1 MTCCAI
7 PSADFCFDLCTD
19 LNLILLVEDDDDT
32 PVDLTGTIV
41 EMKFKFRSDGTEFT
55 LSSAV
60 PGDGLDITDPIGG
73 EITLFRTPAEAAA
86 ILSEGF
92 YDTKLLITDTL
103 GVKDQFLDLLFQ
115 VDKFLDS

>member
-1 MTCCAI
+1 MTCCGI
-7 PSADFCFDLCTD
+7 PKANFCFDLCTD

-41 EMKFKFRSDGTEFT
+41 DMKFKFRADGSEFT

-60 PGDGLDITDPIGG
+60 PADGLDITDPTGG
-73 EITLFRTPAEAAA
+73 EITLFRTPAEADV
-86 ILSEGF
+86 IFDEGF
-92 YDTKLLITDTL
+92 YDTKLLITDSL